1 MSGTPGQHHEGKA
14 LAKPVAPRGLARER
28 VLDAAVALFAEHGVH
43 GTSLQMI
50 ADRVGVSKAA
60 VYYQFQ
66 SKEGIAVEV
75 IRPSIEDVD
84 RVLKIADALPDL
96 QQRRAVAVSGLVEMV
111 VRHRRLAVM
120 FYGDPA
126 IDQLV
131 MTEPAFKAV
140 SDRLRDLLAG
150 PERTDV
156 DRIAFS
162 VFCSGVGRAAADP
175 DLADIDDA
183 DLHRALLELSGRI
196 LTPAVQ
202 PSQP

>member
-1 MSGTPGQHHEGKA
+1 V
-14 LAKPVAPRGLARER
+14 AKPVAPRGLARER

-66 SKEGIAVEV
+66 SKEGIAMEV
-75 IRPSIEDVD
+75 IRPSIEDIA
-84 RVLKIADALPDL
+84 RVVKIADALPDP

-111 VRHRRLAVM
+111 VRHRRLAVV

-126 IDQLV
+126 IDALI
-131 MTEPAFKAV
+131 TSDPDFNAV
-140 SDRLRDLLAG
+140 NDRLREMMEG
-150 PERTDV
+150 PERGDV

-175 DLADIDDA
+175 ELADIDDA
-183 DLHRALLELSGRI
+183 DLHRALLELSARI
-196 LTPAVQ
+196 LTPAVA